1 VLHLPSEILL
11 CFLDDKM
18 ESFCSCVH
26 TLQRFASMSGLMI
39 NIDKTVAV
47 WIGSRRNSQVKFMPE
62 VGLNWNPAIFKVLG
76 VLFSANLHEIVPINF
91 ENKLNEM
98 KKVLNAWSR
107 RNLAPFG
114 KITVIKSLVL
124 SEITHLLFNLP
135 DPDNLLKEL
144 NTLLFSFLWGG
155 KTDKIKR
162 SGMCQG
168 YEVGGLKMVDVKS
181 FVSALKISWHRRI
194 LFDNGKITKI
204 LQVMCPLIQ
213 YIKQ

>member
-1 VLHLPSEILL
+1 
-11 CFLDDKM
+11 
-18 ESFCSCVH
+18 
-26 TLQRFASMSGLMI
+26 
-39 NIDKTVAV
+39 
-47 WIGSRRNSQVKFMPE
+47 
-62 VGLNWNPAIFKVLG
+62 
-76 VLFSANLHEIVPINF
+76 
-91 ENKLNEM
+91 M

-181 FVSALKISWHRRI
+181 FVSALKISWHRLI

-213 YIKQ
+213 YIKQWGGEFSNIIIQTIRNSFWRDVFKHYKILSDKCTPVTFDDFVSECLYYNVHVCM